1 MVFHVLSST
10 LLNGSIY
17 CLFVW
22 FQIIRRSLG
31 PRCAH
36 TGPSCAFFFFMVV
49 VRFGSVRFGSVRFG
63 SVRFV
68 ECVTRYV
75 LHDMCYTMCA
85 FLCVRVAWVGTC
97 GACITQC
104 VMCTWCGTCGAT
116 WVGSWCVLHNVR
128 VTQCV
133 SVIIYYH

>member
-63 SVRFV
+63 SVRFGSV
-68 ECVTRYV
+68 RFGSVRFGSWSV
-75 LHDMCYTMCA
+75 LHDMCYTICVTR
-85 FLCVRVAWVGTC
+85 CVRFY
-97 GACITQC
+97 AC
-104 VMCTWCGTCGAT
+104 VWRGL
-116 WVGSWCVLHNVR
+116 VRVVRVLHNA
-128 VTQCV
+128 
-133 SVIIYYH
+133 